1 MKKIIFLRGL
11 SASGKSTYAKQ
22 FVKEN
27 PGSIRVNKD
36 DLRRMCHDGHWTRG
50 NEKMICDMRDAMV
63 SRALHSDHTV
73 LVDDTNFAAS
83 HEARLRQ
90 LAHDEHAEFEIKDF
104 IVDFEEAL
112 ERDAKREHPVG
123 YTVLKQQ
130 WNDYVRPTLH
140 VKQDETLPRAVIFDL
155 DGTLALL
162 NGRSPYDAS
171 TCENDTLNKSVLDSL
186 LLYILSGD
194 EIILMSGRDSKY
206 REQTEAWLKKHFIVP
221 NLLLMRV
228 EGDNRKDAII
238 KEELF
243 RAHVL
248 PKYYV
253 HLVFDDRDH
262 VVRMWR
268 DLGLTVFQVADGNF

>member
-1 MKKIIFLRGL
+1 MKKIIMLRGL
-11 SASGKSTYAKQ
+11 SGAGKSSWAKQ

-63 SRALHSDHTV
+63 ARSLQSGHTV
-73 LVDDTNFAAS
+73 LVDDTNFASS

-90 LAHDEHAEFEIKDF
+90 IATEQHAEFEIKDF
-104 IVDFEEAL
+104 VVDFEEAL

-130 WNDYVRPTLH
+130 WNDYVRPTLK
-140 VKQDETLPRAVIFDL
+140 VEQDVTLPPAVLFDM

-162 NGRSPYDAS
+162 GERNAYDAS
-171 TCENDTLNKSVLDSL
+171 TCEQDELNSAVADLFANYKRLGSKMV
-186 LLYILSGD
+186 IF
-194 EIILMSGRDSKY
+194 SGREDKY
-206 REQTEAWLKKHFIVP
+206 REQTVNWLEKYNLVP
-221 NLLLMRV
+221 DLLAMRK
-228 EGDNRKDAII
+228 EGDNRKDCIV
-238 KEELF
+238 KEEMF
-243 RAHVL
+243 RKHLL
-248 PKYYV
+248 PNYYTMLAV
-253 HLVFDDRDH
+253 DDRDQ
-262 VVRMWR
+262 VVRMYR

>member
-1 MKKIIFLRGL
+1 MKKIIMLRGL
-11 SASGKSTYAKQ
+11 SGAGKSSWAKQ

-63 SRALHSDHTV
+63 ARSLQSGHTV
-73 LVDDTNFAAS
+73 LVDDTNFASS

-90 LAHDEHAEFEIKDF
+90 IATEQHAEFEIKDF
-104 IVDFEEAL
+104 VVDFEEAL

-171 TCENDTLNKSVLDSL
+171 MCENDTVNQCVMDFLHFCGFEGNKIV
-186 LLYILSGD
+186 
-194 EIILMSGRDSKY
+194 LMSGRDSKY
-206 REQTEAWLKKHFIVP
+206 REQTEAWLKKHHVAFD
-221 NLLLMRV
+221 LLLMRV
-228 EGDNRKDAII
+228 EGDNRKDSII

-243 RAHVL
+243 RTHVL
-248 PKYYV
+248 PKYYTRLAV
-253 HLVFDDRDH
+253 DDRDQ
-262 VVRMWR
+262 VVRAWR
-268 DLGLTVFQVADGNF
+268 DIGLTVFQVADGNF